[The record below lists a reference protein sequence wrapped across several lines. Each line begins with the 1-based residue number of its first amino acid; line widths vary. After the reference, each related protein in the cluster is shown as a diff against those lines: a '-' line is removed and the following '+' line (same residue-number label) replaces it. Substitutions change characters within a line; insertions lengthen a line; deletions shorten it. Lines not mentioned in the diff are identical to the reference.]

1 MWEEL
6 KKIKDTPRHSLRSD
20 AGQAKKK
27 IDIAPAEKILAKLMM
42 EDINIVKMVRGE
54 LSLADF
60 KSQDIKNI
68 AEALFSIDSED
79 GAVDIARL
87 INCLGERVPQNVI
100 SCIVS
105 EEVDMRDK
113 DKNVSDCIM
122 TIKRDNKN
130 ALLKD
135 IQSRIHIAQKS
146 GYEQEE
152 KRLVGEFNQLI
163 KRGL

>member
-1 MWEEL
+1 MEEKFSSWENS
-6 KKIKDTPRHSLRSD
+6 KIVVLPVAYDLTTSYKPGT
-20 AGQAKKK
+20 
-27 IDIAPAEKILAKLMM
+27 I
-42 EDINIVKMVRGE
+42 
-54 LSLADF
+54 
-60 KSQDIKNI
+60 
-68 AEALFSIDSED
+68 D
-79 GAVDIARL
+79 GAVDVTKL

-135 IQSRIHIAQKS
+135 IQSRIHVAQKS